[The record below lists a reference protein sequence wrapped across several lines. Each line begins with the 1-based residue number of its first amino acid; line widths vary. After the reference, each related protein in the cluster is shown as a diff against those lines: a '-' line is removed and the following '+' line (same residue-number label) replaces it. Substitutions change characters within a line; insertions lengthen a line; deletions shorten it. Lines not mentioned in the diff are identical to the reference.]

1 MTRISYIKEYIRVAK
16 DLSLT
21 KAARQLN
28 LTQPAVSKH
37 MSALEKDLGIQLLS
51 RDTQSISLTNA
62 GKEFLEYAE
71 AITETYS
78 LAQDRMRALKRSKQV
93 EINVGGLYHGTFTRN
108 IIQRALCK
116 LPDTTL
122 RFRDIDKNP
131 RDALTDGDIDVL
143 IQTGAPEILE
153 DPLFQAIHLFN
164 DCMFA
169 AVSPNSA
176 LAPKESVT
184 VTDLASVTVLQP
196 TGSNLLALGS
206 SSVPA
211 CFPRRKSVYAPNV
224 FSFSMIELA
233 DSDALV
239 LSKEI
244 IENGFAP
251 AGSLLKPLEEIE
263 MGKYAIILSAR
274 GEKDLKAL
282 PQAFAEAVS
291 EVTGG

>member
-1 MTRISYIKEYIRVAK
+1 
-16 DLSLT
+16 
-21 KAARQLN
+21 
-28 LTQPAVSKH
+28 
-37 MSALEKDLGIQLLS
+37 
-51 RDTQSISLTNA
+51 
-62 GKEFLEYAE
+62 
-71 AITETYS
+71 
-78 LAQDRMRALKRSKQV
+78 
-93 EINVGGLYHGTFTRN
+93 
-108 IIQRALCK
+108 
-116 LPDTTL
+116 
-122 RFRDIDKNP
+122 
-131 RDALTDGDIDVL
+131 
-143 IQTGAPEILE
+143 
-153 DPLFQAIHLFN
+153 
-164 DCMFA
+164 MFA

-282 PQAFAEAVS
+282 PRAFAEAVS